1 MQTGNPELEAHSMI
15 IKSGLAA
22 AAVAISAMT
31 IAGCGSASPSGSQS
45 ASPAGGQAHAAPAD
59 STAAASGASP
69 VPSVNPGGTMVSAS
83 PGGPSP
89 GGSGAAGAGTGC
101 TAAHLAIAY
110 TDNKQIRRGALAG
123 MSHADN
129 VVTFT
134 NTGSAACR
142 IQGYPGVAALNAA
155 GKQIQQ
161 AARATGVRIP
171 LVTVAPGQV
180 ASAEI
185 TGNTASCTKLTSV
198 PGLLVTAPDQ
208 RKSTRL
214 GRYESFCVKSLGIGP
229 VHPGNSAGLKV

>member
-1 MQTGNPELEAHSMI
+1 MI

-31 IAGCGSASPSGSQS
+31 IAGCGSTSPSGSQS
-45 ASPAGGQAHAAPAD
+45 ASPAGGQAQAAPAD

-83 PGGPSP
+83 PGGSSP
-89 GGSGAAGAGTGC
+89 GGSGAAGAGTEC

-110 TDNKQIRRGALAG
+110 TDNKQIRQGALAG

-171 LVTVAPGQV
+171 LVTLAPGQV

-214 GRYESFCVKSLGIGP
+214 GRYESFCVKSLEIGP
-229 VHPGNSAGLKV
+229 VHPGNSAGLKL

>member
-1 MQTGNPELEAHSMI
+1 MI

-31 IAGCGSASPSGSQS
+31 IAGCGSTSPSGSQS
-45 ASPAGGQAHAAPAD
+45 ASPAGGQAQAAPAD

-69 VPSVNPGGTMVSAS
+69 VPSVNPGGTMISAS
-83 PGGPSP
+83 PGGSSP
-89 GGSGAAGAGTGC
+89 GGSGAAGAGIEC

-110 TDNKQIRRGALAG
+110 TDNKQIRQGALAG

-142 IQGYPGVAALNAA
+142 IQGYPGAAALNAA

-171 LVTVAPGQV
+171 LVTLAPGQV

-185 TGNTASCTKLTSV
+185 TGT
-198 PGLLVTAPDQ
+198 PPRAP
-208 RKSTRL
+208 S
-214 GRYESFCVKSLGIGP
+214 
-229 VHPGNSAGLKV
+229 